1 MPWLDS
7 TVRVA
12 WRYRQNLWADAIER
26 STDPI
31 RRVNRHF
38 VVFVFPPGFGLVDNG
53 KAENCVLVVEASDL
67 KFGHVFKAE
76 VNLRVI
82 LEAVVPFLSN
92 LRCHFKHVDEHFD
105 SRPLELKAIATV

>member
-1 MPWLDS
+1 MQSLDS

-12 WRYRQNLWADAIER
+12 WRYRQNLWTNAIER

-38 VVFVFPPGFGLVDNG
+38 VVFFSPGFGLVDNG
-53 KAENCVLVVEASDL
+53 MAENCVLVVEAFDL

-82 LEAVVPFLSN
+82 LEAASTLPQ
-92 LRCHFKHVDEHFD
+92 
-105 SRPLELKAIATV
+105 